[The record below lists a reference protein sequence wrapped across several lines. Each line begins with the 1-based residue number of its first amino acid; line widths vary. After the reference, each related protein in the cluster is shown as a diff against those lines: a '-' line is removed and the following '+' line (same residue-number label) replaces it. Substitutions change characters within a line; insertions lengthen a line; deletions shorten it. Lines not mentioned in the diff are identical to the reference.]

1 MNDGGEI
8 DEVYVLGVLTGA
20 LQRLC
25 GALEAYA
32 RKNVAALAENIAKIA
47 LLPPERRGWRID
59 LARTQIAKCDASLF
73 MTAVDLPSQRPLCAK
88 AKALLLAIWR
98 ELGDLRL
105 DATEKPRS
113 WLN

>member
-1 MNDGGEI
+1 MDDEVEA
-8 DEVYVLGVLTGA
+8 DEVYVLRVLAGA
-20 LQRLC
+20 LQPLC
-25 GALEAYA
+25 GALEAYG
-32 RKNVAALAENIAKIA
+32 RKYAGALVENIAKIA
-47 LLPPERRGWRID
+47 VLPPERRGWRID
-59 LARTQIAKCDASLF
+59 LARMQIAKCDASLF

-98 ELGDLRL
+98 ELDDLRL